1 MSINITNLTKKYN
14 IYGRKRD
21 ILKELFDPRRRTYH
35 REFWALDG
43 INCTIFKGETVGII
57 GKNGAGKSTL
67 LKIIT
72 GVLSPTSGTVLVKGR
87 ISSLLE
93 LGAGFNPEY
102 NGIENIYLQGIISGF
117 SHEEMEEKA
126 ESILQFADIGDFV
139 HQKVKHYSSGMYARL
154 AFAVAIN
161 TDPDILIVDE
171 ALSVGDMR
179 FQQKCYRK
187 FTELQNS
194 GKTILFVT
202 HDIAMIKNYC
212 SRALWISDGKIV
224 DDGAPEDVCKRYTA
238 QMSYDLAPEIANKTD
253 KKSVES
259 ETDLYWISTEHAE
272 SFGEKG
278 AEIIAVSL
286 YNSTSKESCIS
297 YRYGDWITVEAI
309 VQAHQD
315 INSPGIG
322 VIFKDRIGNQIFGIG
337 NYIYDVCFEPI
348 TENSKNKIRIEF
360 SLPPI
365 QNGEYSVSIALSE
378 GTQEIHT
385 QHHWVHDITSIMV
398 HNDAI
403 AFRIGN
409 IVTIDK
415 ELVTLRSEVISGA

>member
-1 MSINITNLTKKYN
+1 MSIKIENLTKKYN
-14 IYGRKRD
+14 IYGKKRD
-21 ILKELFDPRRRTYH
+21 ILKELFDPRRRVYH
-35 REFWALDG
+35 REFWALGG
-43 INCTIFKGETVGII
+43 ITCTISKGETVGII

-72 GVLSPTSGTVLVKGR
+72 GVLSPTGGTVSIEGR

-102 NGIENIYLQGIISGF
+102 TGIENIYLQGIISGF
-117 SHEEMEEKA
+117 SREEMEEKA
-126 ESILQFADIGDFV
+126 SSILQFADIGDFI

-224 DDGAPEDVCKRYTA
+224 DDGNPEDVCKRYAA
-238 QMSYDLAPEIANKTD
+238 QMSYDMAPECAKTTD
-253 KKSVES
+253 KRVTEGGS
-259 ETDLYWISTEHAE
+259 DLHWISTEHAE
-272 SFGEKG
+272 SFGERG
-278 AEIIAVSL
+278 AEIVAVAL
-286 YNSTSKESCIS
+286 YHSQSGESGIG
-297 YRYGDWITVEAI
+297 YRYGDWMTLEVI
-309 VQAHQD
+309 VQAYQHID
-315 INSPGIG
+315 SPGIG

-337 NYIYDVCFEPI
+337 NYIYDVCFEPLA
-348 TENSKNKIRIEF
+348 ENSKNRIRVEF
-360 SLPPI
+360 ALPPI

-385 QHHWVHDITSIMV
+385 QHHWVHDITSIGV
-398 HNDAI
+398 QNDAI

-409 IVTIDK
+409 LVILDK
-415 ELVTLRSEVISGA
+415 ERVKLSAEAIGGL